1 MIFQQNERVISV
13 TQEKIQR
20 INELARKSR
29 DQGLTEEEKAE
40 QQALRREYVEAMK
53 QSLKSQLDA
62 SVVIRPDGSSY
73 RLTQKNK

>member
-1 MIFQQNERVISV
+1 M

-73 RLTQKNK
+73 RLTQKDKKDK

>member
-1 MIFQQNERVISV
+1 MIFQQDERVISV

>member
-1 MIFQQNERVISV
+1 M

-40 QQALRREYVEAMK
+40 QQALRREYVEAVK

>member
-1 MIFQQNERVISV
+1 M

-40 QQALRREYVEAMK
+40 QQALRREYAEAMK

-73 RLTQKNK
+73 RLTQKDKKDK

>member
-1 MIFQQNERVISV
+1 M

-29 DQGLTEEEKAE
+29 DQGLTEEEKAA
-40 QQALRREYVEAMK
+40 QQSLRREYVEAMK

>member
-1 MIFQQNERVISV
+1 M

>member
-1 MIFQQNERVISV
+1 MIFV
-13 TQEKIQR
+13 TEEKIQR

-73 RLTQKNK
+73 RLTQKEK

>member
-1 MIFQQNERVISV
+1 MISV

>member
-1 MIFQQNERVISV
+1 M

-29 DQGLTEEEKAE
+29 DQGLTEEEKTE

>member
-1 MIFQQNERVISV
+1 M

-29 DQGLTEEEKAE
+29 
-40 QQALRREYVEAMK
+40 ALRREYVEAMK